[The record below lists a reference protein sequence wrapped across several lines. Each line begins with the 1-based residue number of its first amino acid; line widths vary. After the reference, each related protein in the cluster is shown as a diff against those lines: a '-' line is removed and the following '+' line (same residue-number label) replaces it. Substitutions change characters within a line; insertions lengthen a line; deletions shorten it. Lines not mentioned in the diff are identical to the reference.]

1 MKICVFPRSR
11 SDAPLH
17 IPECDVALF
26 GFSALGEVD
35 YESELSGRTDKFGEM
50 ARLSFSEKCAV
61 LCGCTTDSRGL
72 KRRSVA
78 AADRGRL
85 LGISDMLNV
94 LDGDEV
100 RCGAGLGIYTLSG
113 YKVGVIVDGDLCFP
127 EIIKSLSECGC
138 NLAVAVMREVSDEI
152 PPLIIRSYAYLYG
165 VPIVMVASGA
175 AYFADIS
182 GIIATSNQSVCTFE
196 TVPKNAYRLV
206 TSRRRGLIPRESG
219 DY

>member
-85 LGISDMLNV
+85 LGI
-94 LDGDEV
+94 
-100 RCGAGLGIYTLSG
+100 YTLSG

-165 VPIVMVASGA
+165 VPIVMVASGT

-196 TVPKNAYRLV
+196 TVPKNAYRQV